1 GLSLR
6 GRKSEAHH
14 AFLHGSGLLESG
26 SGDSQASRLGAGH
39 LTNRV
44 WEWVAVSKAL
54 FEAHQR
60 SLEAIEIPPAEASR
74 AAAYRS
80 GGSSR

>member
-1 GLSLR
+1 
-6 GRKSEAHH
+6 
-14 AFLHGSGLLESG
+14 LESVP
-26 SGDSQASRLGAGH
+26 GDRQALRLGAGD

-44 WEWVAVSKAL
+44 WEWVVVSKAL

-80 GGSSR
+80 AGLMFRRSSR